1 VSDQRGGAQAQGA
14 SQGSLGRP
22 LPRYR
27 EEKSGS
33 RDEVEGAMNRAKG
46 RIEKAAGVLTG
57 DEDKKAEGHI
67 DRTKGT
73 AKSARGR

>member
-1 VSDQRGGAQAQGA
+1 M
-14 SQGSLGRP
+14 
-22 LPRYR
+22 
-27 EEKSGS
+27 SGS

-57 DEDKKAEGHI
+57 DENKKAEGHI

-73 AKSARGR
+73 AKGARGR